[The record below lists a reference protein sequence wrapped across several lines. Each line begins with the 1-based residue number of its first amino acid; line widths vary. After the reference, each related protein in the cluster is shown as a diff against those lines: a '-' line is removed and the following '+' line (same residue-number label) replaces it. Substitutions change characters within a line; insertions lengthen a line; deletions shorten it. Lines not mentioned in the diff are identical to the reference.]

1 MYRTE
6 VGIIGGGLAGS
17 LAAAMLGRRGIDCV
31 LIDPHPAY
39 PDDFRCE
46 KLDGPQM
53 AILRKTGLAEA
64 VLRASTPDRESWVAR
79 FGRIVEKRDG
89 DQQGIFYT
97 SLVNTIRAEIP
108 ANVRVIFAKATEIE
122 NDGEMRRVVLSN
134 GECVEARLIVL
145 ANGLNLS
152 LRDRLG
158 LKREIISPCHS
169 ITVGFNMRPVGR
181 QAFDFPALTAYA
193 EDPSQ
198 RAALITMFPIGEAM
212 RANLFVYRDQDDPL
226 LRALRRDTPAALFSL
241 MPSLRKM
248 LGDFTVDGRVQI
260 RSIDLYVTHG
270 YRMSGVV
277 LVGDAFSTSC
287 PAAGTGARKAL
298 TDVERLCNHHIPQW
312 LASPGMAVEKIAA
325 FYDDPVKQE
334 CDDFSRDKAFKLK
347 AFSLDE
353 GLSGRTQRWVKFVGQ
368 ATRGGIRATFPGILA
383 GRTGSGGFGPAQGER
398 V

>member
-31 LIDPHPAY
+31 LIDPHQTY

-79 FGRIVEKRDG
+79 FGRVVEKRDG

-108 ANVRVIFAKATEIE
+108 ANVRSIFAKAASIE

-134 GECVEARLIVL
+134 GECVEARLVVL
-145 ANGLNLS
+145 ANGLNIS

-181 QAFDFPALTAYA
+181 QAFAFPALTAYA
-193 EDPSQ
+193 EDPRQ
-198 RAALITMFPIGEAM
+198 RAALITMFPIGTAM

-226 LRALRRDTPAALFSL
+226 LRALRQDTPAALFSL
-241 MPSLRKM
+241 MPSLRRM
-248 LGDFTVDGRVQI
+248 IGDFTVDGRVQI
-260 RSIDLYVTHG
+260 RPIDLYVTHG
-270 YRMSGVV
+270 YRMPGVV

-298 TDVERLCNHHIPQW
+298 TDVERLCNHHIPRW
-312 LASPGMAVEKIAA
+312 LASPGMGIEKIDA

-334 CDDFSRDKAFKLK
+334 CDDFSSSKAFKLK

-353 GLSGRTQRWVKFVGQ
+353 GLNGHTQRWAKFVGQ
-368 ATRGGIRATFPGILA
+368 AARGGIRAAFPGILA
-383 GRTGSGGFGPAQGER
+383 GRTAGLAAAQSER

>member
-1 MYRTE
+1 RRFSPILRSGSSIPVRMTTADTWRLGRSGRRWRTSGSKRGRASLCNLPRPPGSSAPIAPRARGPSRFTLLRQCCSACKTPLLHSAAWAASARKSLRASKRPSRRREDIMYRTE

-31 LIDPHPAY
+31 LIDPHQTY

-79 FGRIVEKRDG
+79 FGRVVEKRDG

-97 SLVNTIRAEIP
+97 SLVNTIRAQIP
-108 ANVRVIFAKATEIE
+108 ANVRCILAKAASIE

-158 LKREIISPCHS
+158 LQREIVSPCHS

-181 QAFDFPALTAYA
+181 QAFEFPALTAYA
-193 EDPSQ
+193 EDPRQ
-198 RAALITMFPIGEAM
+198 RAALITMFP
-212 RANLFVYRDQDDPL
+212 
-226 LRALRRDTPAALFSL
+226 
-241 MPSLRKM
+241 
-248 LGDFTVDGRVQI
+248 
-260 RSIDLYVTHG
+260 
-270 YRMSGVV
+270 
-277 LVGDAFSTSC
+277 
-287 PAAGTGARKAL
+287 
-298 TDVERLCNHHIPQW
+298 
-312 LASPGMAVEKIAA
+312 
-325 FYDDPVKQE
+325 
-334 CDDFSRDKAFKLK
+334 
-347 AFSLDE
+347 
-353 GLSGRTQRWVKFVGQ
+353 
-368 ATRGGIRATFPGILA
+368 
-383 GRTGSGGFGPAQGER
+383 
-398 V
+398 